1 MSGSKQRGW
10 RTYWGILLLCGALTA
25 GLGTTAPT
33 RRALT
38 TANHFLTYYRAL
50 DRTSVRPN
58 FWNRV
63 ALSLALARTE
73 RLDSCRGAP
82 TS

>member
-1 MSGSKQRGW
+1 M
-10 RTYWGILLLCGALTA
+10 TFWGVFLLCGALTA
-25 GLGTTAPT
+25 GAGTTAPA

-38 TANHFLTYYRAL
+38 TTGHFLTYYRAL

-63 ALSLALARTE
+63 ALSLALAKAE
-73 RLDSCRGAP
+73 RPDSCQAIP
-82 TS
+82 SS